1 MKKEPE
7 QKQQYQTEFADE
19 LSPTADLDPAAN
31 TVMNAIQQMY
41 SQAGDYDSS
50 VEQSENLK

>member
-1 MKKEPE
+1 MKKEPK

-19 LSPTADLDPAAN
+19 LSPTADPDPAAN
-31 TVMNAIQQMY
+31 PVMNAIQQMY

-50 VEQSENLK
+50 LEPDEELN